1 MQNKPNLLNSQTNVS
16 SVLTEDYEN
25 EWLCS
30 REKNKPNQT
39 QTNSKRVGWGLAC
52 GELACTEQGRSVEPT
67 CSELAEPISNV
78 TFQNWPSQV
87 AKILAI
93 SGWV

>member
-39 QTNSKRVGWGLAC
+39 QTNSKRSASRGLPFVAIAKKGHSHLSSQCHSRMSLAGIHFGRVGSCL
-52 GELACTEQGRSVEPT
+52 
-67 CSELAEPISNV
+67 
-78 TFQNWPSQV
+78 
-87 AKILAI
+87 
-93 SGWV
+93 